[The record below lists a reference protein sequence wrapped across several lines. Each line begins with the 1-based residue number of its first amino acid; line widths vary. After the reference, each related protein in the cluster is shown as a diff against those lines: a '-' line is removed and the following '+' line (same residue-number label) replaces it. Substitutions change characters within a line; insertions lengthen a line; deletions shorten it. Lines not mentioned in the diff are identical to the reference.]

1 LREYERFFSFL
12 FLMKKI
18 LSKTFSVP
26 DSLIIDELWKTDD
39 GDTILECHT
48 KKKRI
53 ECPHCGGKTRKYD
66 FTLNK
71 KRHTVVSGKTVWLHI
86 RKRRIQCK
94 KCKKVFTETV
104 EGISR
109 AHLTNHMVQ
118 QVQEKVRGQ
127 DYTRVANEFGI
138 GIATV
143 SRKVSEL
150 PLADFLLPKKKTS
163 SSA

>member
-1 LREYERFFSFL
+1 
-12 FLMKKI
+12 MKKI
-18 LSKTFSVP
+18 LYKTFSVP
-26 DSLIIDELWKTDD
+26 ESLIIDELRETDN
-39 GDTILECHT
+39 GDSVLHCHT
-48 KKKRI
+48 KKQRI
-53 ECPHCGGKTRKYD
+53 PCLHCGGKTAGYD
-66 FTLNK
+66 TTVNR
-71 KRHTVVSGKTVWLHI
+71 KRHTVVSGKTVWLHV
-86 RKRRIQCK
+86 RKRRFRCK
-94 KCKKVFTETV
+94 KCGKVFVEPV

-143 SRKVSEL
+143 SRKVSDL
-150 PLADFLLPKKKTS
+150 PLVDFLLPKKKIS

>member
-1 LREYERFFSFL
+1 MPYQKEAYRMS
-12 FLMKKI
+12 
-18 LSKTFSVP
+18 
-26 DSLIIDELWKTDD
+26 SLWW
-39 GDTILECHT
+39 
-48 KKKRI
+48 
-53 ECPHCGGKTRKYD
+53 KTRKYD

>member
-1 LREYERFFSFL
+1 
-12 FLMKKI
+12 MKKF
-18 LSKTFSVP
+18 LYKTFSVP
-26 DSLIIDELWKTDD
+26 DSLIIDELEEADD
-39 GDTILECHT
+39 GKSILHCHT
-48 KKKRI
+48 KKKCI
-53 ECPHCGGKTRKYD
+53 KCPYCEGKVRKYD
-66 FTLNK
+66 FTINK

-86 RKRRIQCK
+86 RKRRMQCK
-94 KCKKVFTETV
+94 KCKKVFTERV

-109 AHLTNHMVQ
+109 AHLTDHMVQ
-118 QVQEKVRGQ
+118 QVQERVRGQ